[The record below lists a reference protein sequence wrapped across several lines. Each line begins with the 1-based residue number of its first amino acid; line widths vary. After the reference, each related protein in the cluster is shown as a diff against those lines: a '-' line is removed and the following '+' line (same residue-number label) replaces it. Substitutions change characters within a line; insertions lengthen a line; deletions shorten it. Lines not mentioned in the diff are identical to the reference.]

1 MAENKAGVLVIG
13 GGISGITTAL
23 EAAETGL
30 QVVLIEKSPTLGG
43 RVAGLYQYFPKL
55 CPPTCGLEVNYQRL
69 RRNPN
74 IQIFTHTEVISVSGE
89 AGAFKAT
96 LRTSPTF
103 VNARCVMCDA
113 CTQVCPAEAPSAF
126 DYGMANTKAIHLP
139 HRMAYPPRYVVERE
153 YCPPECA
160 KCVEA
165 CAYDAID
172 LAMKSREFEVE
183 SASLVFAT
191 GWRPYDPSK
200 LTQLG
205 YNEHADVISNVMM
218 ERLAAPDGPTGG
230 EIRRPSN
237 GEPVRTVVFVQC
249 AGSRDVEHLP
259 YCSSIC
265 CLASLKQAHYVREAY
280 PDSKVYIFY
289 IDIRTP
295 GKFEGFY
302 SRIKEDPNIVFIKG
316 KVAKVESGEGGK
328 VRVEAEDILAGG
340 KVRVDADL
348 VVLATGMEPNLK
360 TEVLAG
366 QIVHLDEDGFA
377 AEHLQQPGIFATGVA
392 RSPVDVNSS
401 IQDATGAALKVMQI
415 TPNAAPSAPM
425 AMPSAPKA
433 MQTAGGNG

>member
-30 QVVLIEKSPTLGG
+30 RVVLIEKSPTLGG

-74 IQIFTHTEVISVSGE
+74 IQIFTNTEVTSVSGE
-89 AGAFKAT
+89 AGAYKAT

-113 CTQVCPAEAPSAF
+113 CTQVCPADAPSAF

-153 YCPPECA
+153 FCPPECA
-160 KCVEA
+160 KCVDA
-165 CAYDAID
+165 CTYDAID

-183 SASLVFAT
+183 TTSLVFAT
-191 GWRPYDPSK
+191 GWKPYDPTR

-237 GEPVRTVVFVQC
+237 GEPVQTVVFVQC
-249 AGSRDVEHLP
+249 AGSRDTEHLP

-265 CLASLKQAHYVREAY
+265 CLASLKQAHYVREAN

-302 SRIKEDPNIVFIKG
+302 SRTKEDPNIVFVKG
-316 KVAKVESGEGGK
+316 KVAKVDSGEDGK

-360 TEVLAG
+360 TEGLAG

-401 IQDATGAALKVMQI
+401 IQDATGSAL
-415 TPNAAPSAPM
+415 
-425 AMPSAPKA
+425 KA
-433 MQTAGGNG
+433 MQSSLKAMQMAGGNG